1 MTQKYFKWY
10 SDICSRGAERISLR
24 VPKSDHEDHHI
35 VPKAHGGTNAKSN
48 IARLTPREHFVA
60 HLLLYRIHKDQ
71 PMALALW
78 LMSNCGTG
86 KVNAKKYAELR
97 KTMGDVGRKS
107 IALVNNDLVRKDLL
121 NKSSSQ
127 FMRDLWKSEE
137 YRANRADCTF
147 PTGFHEAQTLR
158 AKKLWEREGLA
169 EKLDAARKKHF
180 SCPENKARASKKM
193 SASTSRRNKEEGLAS
208 KGGQAAKLVIT
219 KNVRCIET
227 GVTFYGLKAAANWLI
242 GQTGRKVSIGNI
254 SSVCTGKLK
263 TAYGYTWEHA

>member
-10 SDICSRGAERISLR
+10 SDICNRGAERINLR
-24 VPKSDHEDHHI
+24 VPKSGHEDHHI
-35 VPKAHGGTNAKSN
+35 VPKAHGGTDAKSN
-48 IARLTPREHFVA
+48 IARLTLREHFVA
-60 HLLLYRIHKDQ
+60 HLLLYRIYKDQ

-86 KVNAKKYAELR
+86 KLNAKKYAELR

-107 IALVNNDLVRKDLL
+107 IALVNNDPVRKDLL
-121 NKSSSQ
+121 NKSNSQ
-127 FMRDLWKSEE
+127 FMRDLWKTEE

-147 PTGFHEAQTLR
+147 PSGFHEAQTLR

-208 KGGQAAKLVIT
+208 KGGQAARLALT
-219 KNVRCIET
+219 KNVRCVET
-227 GVTFYGLKAAANWLI
+227 GLTFYGLRAAADWV
-242 GQTGRKVSIGNI
+242 GEKVGRKIGIGNI
-254 SSVCTGKLK
+254 CAVCLGNAA
-263 TAYGYTWEHA
+263 TAYGYKWEYA